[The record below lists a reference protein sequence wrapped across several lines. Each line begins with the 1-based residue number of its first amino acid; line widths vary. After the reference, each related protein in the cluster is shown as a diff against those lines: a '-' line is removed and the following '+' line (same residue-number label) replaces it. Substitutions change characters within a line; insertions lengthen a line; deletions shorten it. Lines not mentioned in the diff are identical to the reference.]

1 MQPVPMPRVISHFL
15 RSLGRCLLLVLLA
28 CAATAPAHADVE
40 EVLKTIKRD
49 GQARVVVRMRAD
61 AGAAAWSA
69 KQTAPRQRAAVAA
82 ALENMKPSLSRAR
95 VNAYKTFHTL
105 PLVAATVTQD
115 QLIELMASADVETVS
130 LVRRERKMA
139 DVTRILETTQLAT
152 SVPSI
157 DVPDAW
163 AKGYDG
169 TGYAVAVIDDGFN
182 LNHPMLKGKA
192 IGDAC
197 FSADF
202 GATTKNNCPSGI
214 SPQVAP
220 GAASNCPAGSSRCDH
235 ATHVASIAVGND
247 GINFGVARGAK
258 LVPIDV
264 FSKDTD
270 PADCSP
276 DPVPCELTDSL
287 AVLDALDYVNE
298 HAAQYNIA
306 AVNLSIGGAARDG
319 YCDEDP
325 RKGVIDM
332 LRQKG
337 IAVAIAASNDGL
349 TGKISAPACISSAVG
364 VGATNDGTTVAS
376 FSNFSSILDFMAP
389 GVGILAAS
397 GSGVGL
403 VSASGTSSAA
413 PHVAGAW
420 AVMRQAFPT
429 APFDQLETAL
439 KQTGIP
445 VTRTNS
451 GITVPKLQV
460 ANAINRLQGKDK
472 RIFNNMVASSAPALG
487 QSYLRFYNNSAA
499 AGSVTVTLRDST
511 TGATLGVWTSQPIS
525 PQASPQIALE
535 TIEREAVQSGTQ
547 PIVLST
553 RVYYN
558 VDVTSSFNGYM
569 QHVLWAR
576 TGGVFANL
584 SSCASGFADDFSV
597 VPNVHASTI
606 NGYVSRIR
614 IVNTGINTDHAV
626 LRFFNPL
633 TGAEI
638 GQWTSPDI
646 ASGASLEMTAGQLEA
661 QVPALGLSVR
671 SALLQYNVKL
681 SNLSGYLQHVVE
693 NSAVGAL
700 VDMSSKCDLGVSAG
714 N

>member
-1 MQPVPMPRVISHFL
+1 MSRFL
-15 RSLGRCLLLVLLA
+15 CRLGQCLLLVLLA
-28 CAATAPAHADVE
+28 CATVAPAQADVE

-49 GQARVVVRMRAD
+49 GQARVVVRMRAET
-61 AGAAAWSA
+61 GAAAWSA
-69 KQTAPRQRAAVAA
+69 LQTAPRQRVAVAA
-82 ALENMKPSLSRAR
+82 ALKNFRPSLTRAR
-95 VNAYKTFHTL
+95 VNAYKTFRTL
-105 PLVAATVTQD
+105 PLVAAIVTQD
-115 QLIELMASADVETVS
+115 QLLELMASKDVETVS
-130 LVRRERKMA
+130 LVRHERKMA
-139 DVTRILETTQLAT
+139 DVTRILEGVQLAT

-169 TGYAVAVIDDGFN
+169 TGYTVAVIDDGFN

-192 IGDAC
+192 VGDAC

-202 GATTKNNCPSGI
+202 GTTTKNNCPNGI
-214 SPQVAP
+214 SPQIVA
-220 GAASNCPAGSSRCDH
+220 GAASNCPTGSNRCDH

-258 LVPIDV
+258 LMPIDV

-270 PADCSP
+270 AADCSP
-276 DPVPCELTDSL
+276 DPAPCELTDSL

-298 HAAQYNIA
+298 HAAEYNIA

-325 RKGVIDM
+325 RKGVVDM

-337 IAVAIAASNDGL
+337 IAVAIAASNEGL

-364 VGATNDGTTVAS
+364 VGATNDGTIVAS
-376 FSNFSSILDFMAP
+376 FSNFSSTLDFMAP

-397 GSGVGL
+397 GSGTGH

-429 APFDQLETAL
+429 AAFDQLETAL

-445 VTRTNS
+445 VTRTSS

-460 ANAINRLQGKDK
+460 ANAINRLQGRDK

-487 QSYLRFYNNSAA
+487 QSYLLFYNNSAS
-499 AGSVTVTLRDST
+499 AGAVTVTLRDSPS
-511 TGATLGVWTSQPIS
+511 GATLGTWTSPFIP
-525 PQASPQIALE
+525 PQASSQVALE
-535 TIEREAVQSGTQ
+535 TIEREAVQSGIP
-547 PIVLST
+547 PIVQPSSI
-553 RVYYN
+553 YYN
-558 VDVTSSFNGYM
+558 VDVTSAFNGYM

-576 TGGVFANL
+576 TSGVFANL
-584 SSCASGFADDFSV
+584 SSCASGFADNFSV
-597 VPNVHASTI
+597 APNVYASTL

-614 IVNTGINTDHAV
+614 IVNTGATTGHAV
-626 LRFFNPL
+626 LRFFNTL

-646 ASGASLEMTAGQLEA
+646 ASGASLEMAAGQLES
-661 QVPALGLSVR
+661 QVEALRLNVASSLS
-671 SALLQYNVKL
+671 QYNVKL

-700 VDMSSKCDLGVSAG
+700 VDMSLKCDLGVAAA